1 VKIKGATIVAIIGVG
16 FVFFC
21 VLPAIRAGPWRLFL
35 GITSRDAGERREV
48 MKCERCLSLC
58 GEIAEYRVRTDVMDI
73 KVCRRCADEARA
85 IGLVATP
92 INELT
97 LRGGT
102 DPKVAA

>member
-1 VKIKGATIVAIIGVG
+1 VKIKGATIAAIIGVG

-21 VLPAIRAGPWRLFL
+21 PLSAIRAGPWRLFL
-35 GITSRDAGERREV
+35 GISSRNAGGRREV

-73 KVCRRCADEARA
+73 KVCWRCADEARA
-85 IGLVATP
+85 IGLAVAP
-92 INELT
+92 LNEVMV
-97 LRGGT
+97 RGGT